1 MARGKNTWLDDIWR
15 GMPLSPFGKTHG
27 RMTSGVTYHLCP
39 YTAHIVGR
47 HRAWHVMITHGKH
60 TRSDNVEC
68 GMLSWFL
75 DSTHSRTTSAVAGC
89 RRPWEAYTGSDN
101 VGLGMPSS
109 TLESIHGR
117 TMSGMAYYH
126 RQWTTHTIGLRR
138 VGKFYN
144 GLWEAHIVSQHR
156 PLNVIIALGRH
167 TRSDYIGCGMLSSPL
182 EIIHD

>member
-1 MARGKNTWLDDIWR
+1 MARGKNTWSDDIWR

-68 GMLSWFL
+68 GTLSWFL

-109 TLESIHGR
+109 TLESIYGR

-126 RQWTTHTIGLRR
+126 RHWTT
-138 VGKFYN
+138 
-144 GLWEAHIVSQHR
+144 
-156 PLNVIIALGRH
+156 H
-167 TRSDYIGCGMLSSPL
+167 TRSDYVGRGNFVMAFGKHTL
-182 EIIHD
+182 